1 MQHILEM
8 VDTTIIISNKKTI
21 PINITNKKGTSN
33 VPFFVGHIHYLL
45 ETFIE

>member
-21 PINITNKKGTSN
+21 PINITNKKGTSM
-33 VPFFVGHIHYLL
+33 YLFL
-45 ETFIE
+45 LAIFTIS